1 MGNNGNPD
9 EFDPTKDDG
18 FLKNLEKTLESSD
31 YGNEVID
38 IDTGDVTTSILT
50 IGEDGKNEEDGEEVS
65 LPVIDTSSIYEEEVP
80 MEKEVGDDVIE
91 NISNQLASQVGME
104 YNIQE
109 ELKKKVRQ
117 TEGKPIWL
125 MPTIIAAGVFLIGV
139 LFLFVS
145 KTGRNFLLS
154 HGIGK
159 LFADN
164 ATYVPEE
171 GRKVAKGILFLLP
184 SFAGNE
190 PEQGDGEVIPQ
201 PVPGYEEITP
211 EPSAEPS
218 VTEEP
223 QKEPEV
229 VHHFLVLGMDDA
241 SDGGEVSSDLI
252 LMVTVKAG
260 SGEVKLTTILRDL
273 FVSMPGSG
281 EDKLCLAHA
290 KGGIGL
296 VYDTLEKNLGIRPD
310 GYFLFSYD
318 KFRSFVDYVGGV
330 NISLTAKE
338 ADYLNKTNYIS
349 KPENRVVVNGE
360 NHLNGDQALGY
371 CRIRHVGTAQNEYN
385 DIGRTARCQRI
396 IMALY
401 EQNKGRGIM
410 ELYSIL
416 TECFRMLTTD
426 INGEE
431 CSNYLNL
438 FLNMPQVAFSSY
450 RIPAE
455 GSYTTSIIRG
465 KVALVADL
473 GQNRALW
480 QEFLYPPEPEEEE
493 TQTMKQDAAIPNIA
507 P

>member
-201 PVPGYEEITP
+201 PVPGDEEITP

-229 VHHFLVLGMDDA
+229 VHHFW
-241 SDGGEVSSDLI
+241 
-252 LMVTVKAG
+252 
-260 SGEVKLTTILRDL
+260 
-273 FVSMPGSG
+273 
-281 EDKLCLAHA
+281 CLAWMMRRMA
-290 KGGIGL
+290 
-296 VYDTLEKNLGIRPD
+296 
-310 GYFLFSYD
+310 
-318 KFRSFVDYVGGV
+318 
-330 NISLTAKE
+330 
-338 ADYLNKTNYIS
+338 
-349 KPENRVVVNGE
+349 
-360 NHLNGDQALGY
+360 
-371 CRIRHVGTAQNEYN
+371 
-385 DIGRTARCQRI
+385 GR
-396 IMALY
+396 
-401 EQNKGRGIM
+401 
-410 ELYSIL
+410 
-416 TECFRMLTTD
+416 
-426 INGEE
+426 
-431 CSNYLNL
+431 
-438 FLNMPQVAFSSY
+438 
-450 RIPAE
+450 
-455 GSYTTSIIRG
+455 
-465 KVALVADL
+465 
-473 GQNRALW
+473 
-480 QEFLYPPEPEEEE
+480 
-493 TQTMKQDAAIPNIA
+493 
-507 P
+507 